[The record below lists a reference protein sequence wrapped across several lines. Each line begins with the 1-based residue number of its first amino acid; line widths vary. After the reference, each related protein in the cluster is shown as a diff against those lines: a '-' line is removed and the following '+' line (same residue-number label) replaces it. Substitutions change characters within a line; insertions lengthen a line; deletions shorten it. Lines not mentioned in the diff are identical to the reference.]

1 MIQKNKV
8 KKSSKFILSS
18 FIGPFILT
26 FFISLF
32 VLLMQFIWLYID
44 DMLGKG
50 IAWYVIVELL
60 IYSSANLVPLA
71 LPLAVLLAS
80 LMTFGNLG
88 EHFELVSFK
97 AAGISLQ
104 KMMRP
109 LFVFVAFLSLA
120 AFLFSNNIVPLANL
134 KFFSLL
140 HDIRTQKPAINIKP
154 GVFYDEMEGYT
165 IRVKGK
171 HETASG
177 DEMLEDVMIYN
188 HTNDNGNRQLTI
200 ADSAVMKISDDKSY
214 FSIKLFN
221 GTDYAEQ
228 KEDRIEKSYPLTR
241 FSFEEN
247 EMRINLD
254 GFQFNRTDEGAFSHD
269 YRMLNLSQIRNE
281 KDTVGRKY
289 KENVLDFGKLVQ
301 SSYLFN
307 DSIYQKNT
315 KKKERINVTDNFLE
329 SLDNSELNQVYAIA
343 INNCRTNKGRSGAAA
358 TTQVLAQKSLA
369 SLGVEWNRKFSFSL
383 ACIVMFFIG
392 APLGA
397 IVKKGGL
404 GMPVVISVIFFLL
417 FWVLSI
423 TGEKM
428 AKEMVILPYQG
439 MWMSIALLMP
449 LGIFFTYK
457 ATTDSSMFNMD
468 AYFGTIKKFFTKKE
482 KL

>member
-1 MIQKNKV
+1 V

-26 FFISLF
+26 FFIALF

-50 IAWYVIVELL
+50 IEWYVLVELL
-60 IYSSANLVPLA
+60 MYSSANLVPLA

-109 LFVFVAFLSLA
+109 LFVFAAFLSFA
-120 AFLFSNNIVPLANL
+120 AFMFANNIVPLANL

-140 HDIRTQKPAINIKP
+140 HDIRSQKPAINIKS
-154 GVFYDEMEGYT
+154 GVFYDEIEGFT
-165 IRVKGK
+165 IRIKDKREMDDG
-171 HETASG
+171 S
-177 DEMLEDVMIYN
+177 EMLRDVMIYD
-188 HTNDNGNRQLTI
+188 HRNDNGNRKLTM
-200 ADSAVMKISDDKSY
+200 ADSAVMSISEDKSY
-214 FSIKLFN
+214 FSIKLFY
-221 GTDYAEQ
+221 GTDYTDK
-228 KEDRIEKSYPLTR
+228 KEEEREKSYPLTR
-241 FSFEEN
+241 FSFSEN
-247 EMRINLD
+247 EMLINLD
-254 GFQFNRTDEGAFSHD
+254 GFEFNRTDEGAFTHD
-269 YRMLNLSQIRNE
+269 YRMLNLNQISNQL
-281 KDTVGRKY
+281 DTVKREY
-289 KENVLDFGKLVQ
+289 VENVLSFGSLVQ

-307 DSIYQKNT
+307 DSIYQKN
-315 KKKERINVTDNFLE
+315 KEADNEVILPDDVQKM
-329 SLDNSELNQVYAIA
+329 LNKNELNQAYAIA
-343 INNCRTNKGRSGAAA
+343 INNCRTNSGRAGASA
-358 TTQVLAQKSLA
+358 TTQVLAKKSIA
-369 SLGVEWNRKFSFSL
+369 SLGVEKHRKFSFSL

-404 GMPVVISVIFFLL
+404 GMPVVISVIFFLI

-428 AKEMVILPYQG
+428 AKELVFAPYIG
-439 MWMSIALLMP
+439 MWMSIAVLLP

-457 ATTDSSMFNMD
+457 ATTDSTMFNVD
-468 AYFGTIKKFFTKKE
+468 SYLNFFKKIFKK
-482 KL
+482 K

>member
-1 MIQKNKV
+1 
-8 KKSSKFILSS
+8 
-18 FIGPFILT
+18 
-26 FFISLF
+26 
-32 VLLMQFIWLYID
+32 MQFIWLYID

-97 AAGISLQ
+97 AAGVSLQ

-109 LFVFVAFLSLA
+109 LFVFVSLLSVA
-120 AFLFSNNIVPLANL
+120 AFMFANNIVPLANL

-140 HDIRTQKPAINIKP
+140 HDIRSQKPAINIKP
-154 GVFYDEMEGYT
+154 GVFYNEIEGYT
-165 IRVKGK
+165 LRVKNK
-171 HETASG
+171 HETVDEG
-177 DEMLEDVMIYN
+177 EMLTDVMIYN

-200 ADSAVMKISDDKSY
+200 ADSAIMSISEDKSY
-214 FSIKLFN
+214 FSIKLFH
-221 GTDYAEQ
+221 GTDYSEK
-228 KEDRIEKSYPLTR
+228 KEDQIKKIYPLTR
-241 FSFEEN
+241 FSFTEN
-247 EMRINLD
+247 EMRISLD

-269 YRMLNLSQIRNE
+269 YRMLNLSQIHNE
-281 KDTVGRKY
+281 TDTVNREY
-289 KENVLDFGKLVQ
+289 KENVEGFGDVVQ
-301 SSYLFN
+301 ASYLFN
-307 DSIYQKNT
+307 DTIYQKN
-315 KKKERINVTDNFLE
+315 KVDDNVIAIDDDFLG
-329 SLDNSELNQVYAIA
+329 SLSNSELNQVYAIA

-358 TTQVLAQKSLA
+358 TTQVLAKRSLA

-404 GMPVVISVIFFLL
+404 GMPVVISVVFFLL

-423 TGEKM
+423 AGEKM
-428 AKEMVILPYQG
+428 AKELAILPWQG
-439 MWMSIALLMP
+439 MWMSIAILMP

-457 ATTDSSMFNMD
+457 ATTDSAMFNLD
-468 AYFGTIKKFFTKKE
+468 AYLVAIKNFFSKE
-482 KL
+482 KK